1 MIVLDTDVLSAAI
14 RQVPERTIVDWFD
27 RQPAGSLCI
36 TTITLF
42 EIRSGIE
49 QTGDRAKRH
58 SLAAAF
64 ELALREL
71 LEGRVLPFDEP
82 AARVAAD
89 LFGVRRRGGI
99 TIGAA
104 DTQIAGIAVS
114 RGHALATRNVRH
126 FPNLPVPVINPW
138 EA

>member
-1 MIVLDTDVLSAAI
+1 MMVLDTDVLSAAI
-14 RQVPERTIVDWFD
+14 RYVPDRQIVGWFD
-27 RQPAGSLCI
+27 RQPAASLCI

-49 QTGDRAKRH
+49 QTSDRSRRLG
-58 SLAAAF
+58 LAAAF

-89 LFGVRRRGGI
+89 LYGARRRGGI

-126 FPNLPVPVINPW
+126 FPNLPIPVVNPW
-138 EA
+138 QS

>member
-1 MIVLDTDVLSAAI
+1 MIILDTDVLSAAI
-14 RQVPERTIVDWFD
+14 RQTPDRQIVDWFD
-27 RQPAGSLCI
+27 RQPVASLCI

-49 QTGDRAKRH
+49 QTGDRSKRL
-58 SLAAAF
+58 SLDAAF
-64 ELALREL
+64 ELALGEL

-89 LFGVRRRGGI
+89 LHGARRRGGI

-126 FPNLPVPVINPW
+126 FPNLSVPVIDPW
-138 EA
+138 QA